1 MTEVTHL
8 PPSRPASDLGH
19 PLPGW
24 YLHPADPTLEQWWT
38 GVGWA
43 EQTRPAPAPAPVPAM
58 NRAARTGRTL
68 GCVAAG
74 LILVTGAVIIAAR
87 FLPLLSGYVVL
98 AVLIL
103 GSITF
108 VVGLLAAIIGGVG
121 LGRARER
128 GGRGVAISGLI
139 LGLITAL
146 ASGALLALVLVT
158 FFVTFP
164 IHA

>member
-43 EQTRPAPAPAPVPAM
+43 EQTRPAPAPAPVPAPAPAA

-74 LILVTGAVIIAAR
+74 LIMVTGAVVIAAR
-87 FLPLLSGYVVL
+87 FLALLSVYVVL

-108 VVGLLAAIIGGVG
+108 VVGLLATIISGVG
-121 LGRARER
+121 L
-128 GGRGVAISGLI
+128 
-139 LGLITAL
+139 
-146 ASGALLALVLVT
+146 
-158 FFVTFP
+158 
-164 IHA
+164 